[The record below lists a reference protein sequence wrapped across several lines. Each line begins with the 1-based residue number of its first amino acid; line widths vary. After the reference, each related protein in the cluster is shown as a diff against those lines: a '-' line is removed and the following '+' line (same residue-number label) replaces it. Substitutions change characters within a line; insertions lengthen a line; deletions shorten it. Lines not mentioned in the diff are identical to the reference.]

1 MALHFLFLI
10 KKEVKIMK
18 KFTVYN
24 KMHNTEYTFNVAE
37 KNFSI
42 INIGP
47 ELVCEVKLTDN
58 QVKRANRKLCGMSD
72 CHCGGINRAGEQI
85 NNNTWIFP
93 FKK

>member
-1 MALHFLFLI
+1 M
-10 KKEVKIMK
+10 E

-24 KMHNTEYTFNVAE
+24 KIHNTEYTFRV
-37 KNFSI
+37 KKRDFSI
-42 INIGP
+42 IKNAGP
-47 ELVCEVKLTDN
+47 EPVCLIKLTDN
-58 QVKRANRKLCGMSD
+58 QVKRANRELCGMSD